1 MKKILVLLVTLLSV
15 FAHSQ
20 KQEAY
25 ATKDIEINPL
35 IKGTLYTPE
44 KAAKK
49 TNLVILIAGSG
60 PTDRNGN
67 TPMGENNSLKFL
79 SQDLATK
86 KMAVF
91 SYDKRIFAQIANK
104 TFDEK
109 TLRFDDFI
117 KDAKDV
123 IAYFRTQKTYHK
135 IIIAGHSEGA
145 QIGMIA
151 AAGNA
156 DGYISIA
163 GPGRPIDVIISEQIE
178 KQAPTLKEEVQN
190 NFEIL
195 KKGETFELKNQML
208 ASIFRESLQ
217 PYIISWMQYNPAE
230 EIKKLH
236 IPVLIINGT
245 KDLQVQV
252 LDAELLKKAKPEAKL
267 EIIADMNHLLK
278 EIKTDEKENR
288 DSYSNATLPVMPV
301 IIDKIAEFVNLL

>member
-1 MKKILVLLVTLLSV
+1 MKKIIVLLVTLLSV

-25 ATKDIEINPL
+25 STKDIEVNPL
-35 IKGTLYTPE
+35 IKGTLYTPN
-44 KAAKK
+44 KVTKK

-60 PTDRNGN
+60 TTDRNGN
-67 TPMGENNSLKFL
+67 TSMGENNSLKFL

-86 KMAVF
+86 RITVF

-104 TFDEK
+104 TVDEK

-123 IAYFRTQKTYHK
+123 IAYFRAQKIYHK
-135 IIIAGHSEGA
+135 IIVAGHSEGA

-163 GPGRPIDVIISEQIE
+163 GPGRPINIIISEQIE
-178 KQAPTLKEEVQN
+178 KQAPTLKEEIQN

-217 PYIISWMQYNPAE
+217 PYIISWMKYNPAE
-230 EIKKLH
+230 EIKKLR
-236 IPVLIINGT
+236 IPVLLINGT

-252 LDAELLKKAKPEAKL
+252 MDAELLKKAKPDAKL
-267 EIIADMNHLLK
+267 EIITDMNHLLK
-278 EIKTDEKENR
+278 EIKTDEKENIA
-288 DSYSNATLPVMPV
+288 SYSNATLPVMPV
-301 IIDKIAEFVNLL
+301 VIDKIAEFVNSL